1 MGELFVAGITT
12 LDILVIYVF
21 LKVQGRKVVLA
32 CWTALLNMLLPFL
45 GFLLGEFSTALFADW
60 SILLSSLLLG
70 LIGLHMLLEDANEQ
84 AKFLMI
90 HPSLI
95 AFIVSIDAFTVSV
108 TFGMLQLNKAI
119 FIISSGIFSFI
130 FALIALYFQKK
141 LKITNGKRIRQ
152 FAGVSLIVIGV
163 LSFIH

>member
-60 SILLSSLLLG
+60 RS
-70 LIGLHMLLEDANEQ
+70 EERR
-84 AKFLMI
+84 
-90 HPSLI
+90 
-95 AFIVSIDAFTVSV
+95 V
-108 TFGMLQLNKAI
+108 
-119 FIISSGIFSFI
+119 
-130 FALIALYFQKK
+130 
-141 LKITNGKRIRQ
+141 GKEC
-152 FAGVSLIVIGV
+152 
-163 LSFIH
+163 